1 MADTNVRITGSEE
14 GALVAALSGLPPWA
28 TEDTAVQIE
37 KYLRKSLDV
46 QTKGFKD
53 LIDATKKAAGAGGQG
68 AAQQKAV
75 NDALDKY
82 LKNLKEAN
90 EEAEKKKKRQ
100 EKDKKDERDKDGRTK
115 KEKATSEAITKVL
128 GGLVSIGTK
137 VLGVQKQY
145 FETSN
150 DLFKAGINLVSGQ
163 AQGVTSMQSLNEIIT
178 LTGVRLETFQKI
190 VEKYTSSINAVG
202 VVKFAKTITET
213 NKKMQGLGYS
223 TEEQIELLGTLVESE
238 SSYAD
243 IRNKSTTELADD
255 AAKLG
260 NQLNKMSMLTGL
272 SNAKLQEN
280 IKALAKNNDSTVV
293 SAVYGEKAAERMN
306 TFASS
311 FKDADIGQMF
321 QRLASATEPVL
332 TKTYQDLA
340 KSGGGELAQEL
351 TRIAQAARDGSI
363 SIEDGVKQATARA
376 QKIDSGKLRDLSL
389 FADANVEGAQEQLS
403 IITKLRAQGN
413 TLSKAT
419 EPQVDAAVKSQAALS
434 AFSSE
439 LERSRAQMQKAF
451 PLLEEQVLHAANAM
465 NTYNNALDKL
475 TNTVSANTRSWIGI
489 GLEVVAGL
497 VIIGTKLSSIT
508 AIFSEVPGMLG
519 KAFSALRAGAI
530 WVGEGIMTLLNP
542 IAKLTAA
549 FAVGYG
555 IGTILSNVLSKFDWF
570 NNAMDNIFAGLD
582 HIIQYIP
589 GIGGDAKDRIA
600 AREKVAALA
609 GNSPVA
615 KKGEISV
622 PKTPMQSQ
630 IASPS
635 AVSVTPPSG
644 QPAGAT
650 ATPQAS
656 DAAVGSGIEKP
667 AKNAD
672 INSLLAYQNSV
683 SEQVLLGIQSLVSV
697 NKDILKYSRISA

>member
-53 LIDATKKAAGAGGQG
+53 LIDATKKATGGSQG

-90 EEAEKKKKRQ
+90 EDAEKKKKRL

-202 VVKFAKTITET
+202 VVKFAKTLTMT
-213 NKKMQGLGYS
+213 NQKMQALGYS
-223 TEEQIELLGTLVESE
+223 SEEQIELLGTLVESE

-243 IRNKSTTELADD
+243 IRSKSTQELADD
-255 AAKLG
+255 AARLG
-260 NQLNKMSMLTGL
+260 TQLNKMSMLTGL

-321 QRLASATEPVL
+321 QRLASA
-332 TKTYQDLA
+332 

-351 TRIAQAARDGSI
+351 TRIAQATREGSI

-376 QKIDSGKLRDLSL
+376 QQIDSGKLRDLSL

-413 TLSKAT
+413 TLSNAT
-419 EPQVDAAVKSQAALS
+419 EKQVDAAVRSQASLS

-439 LERSRAQMQKAF
+439 LERSRAQMQKGF
-451 PLLEEQVLHAANAM
+451 PLLEEQVDKATAAM
-465 NTYNNALDKL
+465 RLYNKALDTL

-489 GLEVVAGL
+489 GLEVVAGM

-508 AIFSEVPGMLG
+508 SLFSSVPGMLG
-519 KAFSALRAGAI
+519 SAFSALRAGAI

-570 NNAMDNIFAGLD
+570 NNAMDSIFSGLD

-600 AREKVAALA
+600 ARAKVEAAIGPNA
-609 GNSPVA
+609 AP

-635 AVSVTPPSG
+635 AVSVAPPSA

-650 ATPQAS
+650 STPQTS

-697 NKDILKYSRISA
+697 NKDILKYSRINA